1 MNLALSEEQELLAQG
16 LRGLLEGSGD
26 IERMRR
32 IAYEGDG
39 RDPELWEELF
49 KNGWSSAAVPEAA
62 GGLGLGFEEAMVI
75 AIEQGAVVDGT
86 RVAFEDDVLV
96 TQDGYDW
103 LSRFI
108 PIEIDEV
115 ETLRREQ
122 PVIRPETFLEILP

>member
-1 MNLALSEEQELLAQG
+1 
-16 LRGLLEGSGD
+16 
-26 IERMRR
+26 
-32 IAYEGDG
+32 
-39 RDPELWEELF
+39 
-49 KNGWSSAAVPEAA
+49 
-62 GGLGLGFEEAMVI
+62 MVI

-96 TQDGYDW
+96 TKDGYDW

-122 PVIRPETFLEILP
+122 PVIRPEVFLEILP